1 MRLPKSFIERDIR
14 AFTEIGKNEQSKL
27 LKKLLDVKSLNCSVI
42 GNQQT
47 NSPHE
52 ANYCD
57 QLAPEYL
64 PSMAATDISSQQQ
77 QVNDFVVEPKL
88 TESVINLDNILQAT
102 V

>member
-1 MRLPKSFIERDIR
+1 M
-14 AFTEIGKNEQSKL
+14 
-27 LKKLLDVKSLNCSVI
+27 NCSII

-57 QLAPEYL
+57 QVTPEYL

-77 QVNDFVVEPKL
+77 QVNDFVVEPRL
-88 TESVINLDNILQAT
+88 NESVINLDNILQDCNNQVMKIRGSSKFPACIHKILKNNQQLMS
-102 V
+102 